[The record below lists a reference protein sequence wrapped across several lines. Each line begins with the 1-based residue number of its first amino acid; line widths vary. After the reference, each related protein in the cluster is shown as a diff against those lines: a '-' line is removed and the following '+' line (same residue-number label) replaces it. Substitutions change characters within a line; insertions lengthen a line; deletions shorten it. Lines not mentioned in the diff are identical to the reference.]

1 MRALHTEHKR
11 RPSLLSGVAVSFVTI
26 CLCLLGLEIGLE
38 HSSFNPYQW
47 DKRLMFFS
55 GGSVFQNQK
64 WGGFVYQPNARI
76 HSLTY
81 YITDQNIPNLTKEYE
96 YEVRTNSSGLVQAA
110 DLDKSRPSIIFLGDS
125 YTEGQGADPWF
136 YQLESSWLK
145 SSKYQVIN
153 GGILGT
159 GFETWERLYQS
170 LAITSKIN
178 KIVIIFISSDW
189 IRSVWQFSDQDLECL
204 KSAALCKGSDNF
216 YGLPDNQNEAD
227 LQINR
232 IARARIDYLAVRK
245 KEQNILKTSAIY
257 QRLLW
262 PAYNMWSPRRKAED
276 EMNFEKSKNAILSMA
291 TAVGSNNL
299 MFIHLPQKDELNSG
313 IVSEGRRGRDFIRRH
328 GFVLVDGFEKCGL
341 KVTDYHLHD
350 GHPNSS
356 GYSKIA
362 ECVDR
367 SVREVF
373 HPF

>member
-1 MRALHTEHKR
+1 MRGLDTEHKR
-11 RPSLLSGVAVSFVTI
+11 GPSLLSGMAVSLVTI
-26 CLCLLGLEIGLE
+26 CFCLLGLEIGLE

-55 GGSVFQNQK
+55 GGSVFQNQQ

-81 YITDQNIPNLTKEYE
+81 YITDPNAPKLAKEYE
-96 YEVRTNSSGLVQAA
+96 YEIRTNSSGLVQVA
-110 DLDKSRPSIIFLGDS
+110 DIDTSRPSIMFLGDS
-125 YTEGQGADPWF
+125 YTEGQGAVPWF
-136 YQLESSWLK
+136 YKLESRWPK
-145 SSKYQVIN
+145 GAKYQAIN

-159 GFETWERLYQS
+159 GFETWERLYRS
-170 LAITSKIN
+170 LSTTAKIN
-178 KIVIIFISSDW
+178 KIVVIFISSDW
-189 IRSVWQFSDQDLECL
+189 IRAVWQFSGQDLECL
-204 KSAALCKGSDNF
+204 KLAALCTGSDNF
-216 YGLPDNQNEAD
+216 YGLPDNPAEAD
-227 LQINR
+227 QQINR
-232 IARARIDYLAVRK
+232 IARARIDYLARRK
-245 KEQNILKTSAIY
+245 REQSILKTSAIY

-262 PAYNMWSPRRKAED
+262 PAYNIWSPRRKAED

-291 TAVGSNNL
+291 TALGSNNL
-299 MFIHLPQKDELNSG
+299 LFIHLPQKDELNSG
-313 IVSEGRRGRDFIRRH
+313 IISEGRRGRDFIHRN

-341 KVTDYHLHD
+341 NATDYHLRD

-356 GYSKIA
+356 GYDKIA